1 MPRQDSQA
9 TIDAIATLA
18 EEIARANPDCAE
30 KAMQIV
36 KLAKGLEGRPDYL
49 AIEDAIEAGT
59 EGGLSDT
66 EERLPRGRA
75 HRARRALSP
84 RSIEP
89 WPRST
94 KSSRAP
100 LR

>member
-1 MPRQDSQA
+1 MPGQDSQA

-18 EEIARANPDCAE
+18 EEIARANPE

-66 EERLPRGRA
+66 EVRSASLEV
-75 HRARRALSP
+75 ARTVRD
-84 RSIEP
+84 EP
-89 WPRST
+89 
-94 KSSRAP
+94 
-100 LR
+100 

>member
-1 MPRQDSQA
+1 MPGQDSQA

-66 EERLPRGRA
+66 EVRSASLEV
-75 HRARRALSP
+75 ARTVRD
-84 RSIEP
+84 EP
-89 WPRST
+89 
-94 KSSRAP
+94 
-100 LR
+100 